1 MRKRDDK
8 NIECILK
15 LEKVLTKSKVC
26 TILVFPEYGLVEIL
40 TRVFCSLFVHNLGR
54 GEGVG
59 CLLDVWSGFHS
70 YTPVSRPPY
79 PRSLLSVND
88 PHITGP
94 APPIII
100 IIIIN
105 VIAVIVFVIA
115 IVIIIVIIIVV
126 VIIITFI
133 TTLC

>member
-1 MRKRDDK
+1 MFF
-8 NIECILK
+8 
-15 LEKVLTKSKVC
+15 S
-26 TILVFPEYGLVEIL
+26 EYGVVLIAL
-40 TRVFCSLFVHNLGR
+40 TRVICSLFVHKSW
-54 GEGVG
+54 EGGGGGDVFW
-59 CLLDVWSGFHS
+59 DVWSGFHS

-100 IIIIN
+100 IIII
-105 VIAVIVFVIA
+105 IA
-115 IVIIIVIIIVV
+115 IVIIIIIIIVI

-133 TTLC
+133 TALC

>member
-54 GEGVG
+54 GERVG

-100 IIIIN
+100 IIIIT
-105 VIAVIVFVIA
+105 VIANLIA
-115 IVIIIVIIIVV
+115 IVIIIVLIIALVIIV
-126 VIIITFI
+126 TFI
-133 TTLC
+133 IALC